1 MSRKAPRPGRLG
13 GHRAAARVLDVLEFL
28 AEMRDGFTL
37 ATLSRQLRVP
47 KSSLLALLRT
57 FVDRRYLEQPEP
69 GGAYR
74 LGPRAAQLGLR
85 PAPERELPEAAAPAL
100 RELAE
105 RTGESVF
112 LAVLAPDSR
121 EVVYISRV
129 ESRERLRYTA
139 ELGERRPLHCSAP
152 GLAILA
158 RLPDTER
165 ERLTAT
171 LPLRPYTR
179 ATVTDRDRLRARLD
193 DIRRSGVAVTV
204 DEFILGAGG
213 VAAPVLDRDGAVR
226 AACTVIGPTPRVRA
240 QRDAIVRA
248 VKAAADRIARALG
261 AV

>member
-1 MSRKAPRPGRLG
+1 M
-13 GHRAAARVLDVLEFL
+13 LDVLEFL
-28 AEMRDGFTL
+28 AETRDGFTL
-37 ATLSRQLRVP
+37 ATLSRRLRVP

-85 PAPERELPEAAAPAL
+85 PAAERELPEAAAPVL
-100 RELAE
+100 RDLAE

-112 LAVLAPDSR
+112 LGVLAPDSR
-121 EVVYISRV
+121 EVVYIARV
-129 ESRERLRYTA
+129 ESRHRLRYTA
-139 ELGERRPLHCSAP
+139 DLGERRPLHCSAP

-158 RLPDTER
+158 LLPEAERARLA
-165 ERLTAT
+165 AT

-193 DIRRSGVAVTV
+193 DIRRAGVAVTV
-204 DEFILGAGG
+204 DEFIVGATG

-226 AACTVIGPTPRVRA
+226 AACTVIGPTSRVQP
-240 QRDAIVRA
+240 QREAIVRA
-248 VKAAADRIARALG
+248 VKAAADRISRALG
-261 AV
+261 AG